1 MTKIRFLYDNLEEI
15 ISGSTFIVMV
25 VITIVNVFTRY
36 FGNFVISTS
45 EELARYCF
53 IWMTFF
59 GAALCTK
66 KGQHIVIDFL
76 ILNSSKSIQFI
87 LNCLVDIIVIIFIAI
102 LGYYSWELAFRTTTA
117 TSTLGIPLSYILY
130 PIPFA
135 CALIFIR
142 SFEALVKQLRT
153 AFIPGGKV

>member
-1 MTKIRFLYDNLEEI
+1 MNKLRFLYDHLEEI

-36 FGNFVISTS
+36 FGNFVLSSS

-53 IWMTFF
+53 LWMTFF

-66 KGQHIVIDFL
+66 KGHHIVIDFL
-76 ILNSSKSIQFI
+76 IINTSKSIQFVM
-87 LNCLVDIIVIIFIAI
+87 NCIVDIIVIIFIAI

-135 CALIFIR
+135 CALILIR
-142 SFEALVKQLRT
+142 SFESLVEQVRT
-153 AFIPGGKV
+153 AIFPGGRA